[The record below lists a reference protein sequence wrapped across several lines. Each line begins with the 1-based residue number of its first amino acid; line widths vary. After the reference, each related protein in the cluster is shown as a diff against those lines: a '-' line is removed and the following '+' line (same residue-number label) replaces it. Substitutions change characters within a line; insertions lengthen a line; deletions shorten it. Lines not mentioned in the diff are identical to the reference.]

1 MRRIDFSR
9 QAEAFLRKLPTKH
22 ASQISERIVAL
33 AAHPDG
39 AALEPPKG
47 HTPLM
52 RLKSGEDRV
61 IVEMN
66 ADLLDVLLVGK
77 RNDDEVYKLVERLR
91 K

>member
-9 QAEAFLRKLPTKH
+9 QAEALLRNLPTKH
-22 ASQISERIVAL
+22 APQIAERIVAL
-33 AAHPDG
+33 AADPDG
-39 AALEPPKG
+39 AALEPLKG

-52 RLKSGEDRV
+52 RLKSGEYRV

-66 ADLLDVLLVGK
+66 ADLLGVLLVGK
-77 RNDDEVYKLVERLR
+77 RNDDDVYKLVERLR